1 MDWQEI
7 YKRRL
12 TTPEEAVRVV
22 KSRDTVV
29 LPIFP
34 PRTVLPALFA
44 RRDEL
49 ADVTIRVMAPASDPG
64 WFQPGAEEAFNIEF
78 ELFIGDFAR
87 HVTDERRGTYL
98 PNLFSLCF
106 KEHDD
111 QRPHRRPLDVV
122 LVTVTPP
129 NKQGYC
135 SFGPHLWTKRG
146 LVRRA
151 KTVLAEV
158 DPSQIKTYGDCF
170 IHVSELDHIVEYDPP
185 VVTREIVDEQ
195 LEGLEP
201 ERRAEYEEIIDQVA
215 DLQPLGPLLPLLKV
229 VDPQALKRFMGILEP
244 PEVFRDIAG
253 YLSEVVQDRDT
264 IQIGVGEPAAF
275 MTRLGAFENKHDLG
289 IHTELGSPDLARLQ
303 DEGIATGAYKSIHK
317 GKVVAIAWTGCT
329 AEDLQII
336 DDNPAFE
343 LYEPDYLLDIRT
355 IAANENMVSINNAIS
370 VDFIGQIDSES
381 VFGPRMINGTGGQPE
396 AHIGALLSRGGRAV
410 TLLPSTALEG
420 AVSRIVPMHEEGSIV
435 TIPRYFAD
443 IVITE
448 YGIARLWGKN
458 HRQRAEEL
466 IAIAHPGF
474 RTELRQQAQRL
485 MWP

>member
-1 MDWQEI
+1 
-7 YKRRL
+7 
-12 TTPEEAVRVV
+12 
-22 KSRDTVV
+22 
-29 LPIFP
+29 
-34 PRTVLPALFA
+34 
-44 RRDEL
+44 
-49 ADVTIRVMAPASDPG
+49 VMAPASDPG
-64 WFQPGAEEAFNIEF
+64 WFQPGAEEAFNIEL
-78 ELFIGDFAR
+78 ELYIGDFAR

-98 PNLFSLCF
+98 PSLYSLCF

-111 QRPHRRPLDVV
+111 KRPERRPLDVA

-135 SFGPHLWTKRG
+135 SFGAHMWTKRG

-158 DPSQIKTYGDCF
+158 DPILIKTYGDCF
-170 IHVSELDHIVEYDPP
+170 VHVSELDHIVEYDAPE
-185 VVTREIVDEQ
+185 VTREMVEEA

-201 ERRAEYEEIIDQVA
+201 ARKAEYMEIMDQA
-215 DLQPLGPLLPLLKV
+215 EDLRRLAPVLPTLKSLLEV
-229 VDPQALKRFMGILEP
+229 VDPQTIKRFLGILEP
-244 PEVFRDIAG
+244 PEVFRDMAG

-264 IQIGVGEPAAF
+264 IQIGVGEPSMF
-275 MTRLGAFENKHDLG
+275 MTRLGAFDHKHDLG
-289 IHTELGSPDLARLQ
+289 IHTELGSPQLAWLV
-303 DEGIATGAYKSIHK
+303 DSGIATGRYKSIHK

-329 AEDLQII
+329 REDIDII

-355 IAANENMVSINNAIS
+355 IAANENMVAINNAIS
-370 VDFIGQIDSES
+370 VDLIGQIDSES
-381 VFGPRMINGTGGQPE
+381 VFGPRMINGSGGQPE
-396 AHIGALLSRGGRAV
+396 THIGALLSRGGRAV

-435 TIPRYFAD
+435 TVPRYFAD

-448 YGIARLWGKN
+448 YGIARLWGKS

-466 IAIAHPGF
+466 IAIAHPDF
-474 RTELRQQAQRL
+474 RAELRQQAQRL

>member
-44 RRDEL
+44 RRDDL

-64 WFQPGAEEAFNIEF
+64 WFQPGAEEAFDIEF

-111 QRPHRRPLDVV
+111 QRPDRRSLDVA

-170 IHVSELDHIVEYDPP
+170 IHVSEFDHIVEYDPP
-185 VVTREIVDEQ
+185 LVTREIVDEH

-201 ERRAEYEEIIDQVA
+201 ERRAEYDEIFDQVT
-215 DLQPLGPLLPLLKV
+215 DLQPLGPLLPLLKA
-229 VDPQALKRFMGILEP
+229 VDPQALKRFM
-244 PEVFRDIAG
+244 
-253 YLSEVVQDRDT
+253 
-264 IQIGVGEPAAF
+264 
-275 MTRLGAFENKHDLG
+275 
-289 IHTELGSPDLARLQ
+289 
-303 DEGIATGAYKSIHK
+303 
-317 GKVVAIAWTGCT
+317 
-329 AEDLQII
+329 
-336 DDNPAFE
+336 
-343 LYEPDYLLDIRT
+343 
-355 IAANENMVSINNAIS
+355 
-370 VDFIGQIDSES
+370 
-381 VFGPRMINGTGGQPE
+381 
-396 AHIGALLSRGGRAV
+396 
-410 TLLPSTALEG
+410 
-420 AVSRIVPMHEEGSIV
+420 
-435 TIPRYFAD
+435 
-443 IVITE
+443 
-448 YGIARLWGKN
+448 
-458 HRQRAEEL
+458 
-466 IAIAHPGF
+466 
-474 RTELRQQAQRL
+474 
-485 MWP
+485 WP